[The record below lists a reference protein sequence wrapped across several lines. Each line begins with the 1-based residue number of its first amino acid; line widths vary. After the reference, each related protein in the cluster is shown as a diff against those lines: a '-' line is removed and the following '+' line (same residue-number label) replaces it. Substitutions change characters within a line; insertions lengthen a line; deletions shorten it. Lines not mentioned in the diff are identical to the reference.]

1 MSQKI
6 AIIVIHGL
14 GKQHED
20 FAAIFSEYLLKIFT
34 TVSGMKNPESYLE
47 IRPVWWA
54 SVFDE
59 REEKLKKKLVGPPY
73 NLRYDDLREFM
84 IHYLADAVAYQPLRD
99 AGEEQNY
106 DAVHYTIS
114 KQLNRISTEV
124 GPDTPL
130 CVVSHSLGSVI
141 ASNYFYDLQNAKDKT
156 RIIDPTSALERGET
170 LSLFYTCGTTL
181 PLWSLRYASFDQPI
195 QVPSIEFSAK
205 YPNILGEWINFYDK
219 DDILGY
225 PLKSIHPEYDKV
237 VKEDRDVNV
246 GTIIERWTPL
256 CHNGYLHSN
265 KVIKPIAEG
274 LHRLWQQI
282 NGQ

>member
-6 AIIVIHGL
+6 AVIVIHGL

-20 FAAIFSEYLLKIFT
+20 FATIFSDNLHNTFT
-34 TVSGMKNPESYLE
+34 TVSGMKNPELCIE

-54 SVFDE
+54 SVFAE
-59 REEKLKKKLVGPPY
+59 REEELKRKLVGAPY
-73 NLRYDDLREFM
+73 NLRYEELREFM

-99 AGEEQNY
+99 GGEQNY
-106 DAVHYTIS
+106 DAVHHTIS
-114 KQLNRISTEV
+114 KQLNRISIEV

-141 ASNYFYDLQNAKDKT
+141 ASNYFYDLQNAKEKT
-156 RIIDPTSALERGET
+156 KIIDPSSPLERGET

-181 PLWSLRYASFDQPI
+181 PLWSLRYTSFDHPI
-195 QVPSIEFSAK
+195 QVPSKDFLTMH
-205 YPNILGEWINFYDK
+205 PNIAGEWINFYDK
-219 DDILGY
+219 DDVLGF
-225 PLKSIHPEYDKV
+225 PLKSIHPEYDKI

-246 GTIIERWTPL
+246 GTIIDRWTPL

-265 KVIKPIAEG
+265 KVIRPIAEG
-274 LHRLWQQI
+274 LHKIWQQI
-282 NGQ
+282 NGL